1 MQKISLLIAV
11 AALVFGASTQSSEAA
26 AAWKCKKRHCF
37 WTEGYTGAVPDYAAA
52 WGAPQ
57 APGCYYVQ
65 GRFSKRWA
73 HYCPPSNP
81 PMQ

>member
-11 AALVFGASTQSSEAA
+11 ATLALGANMQSSEA

-37 WTEGYTGAVPDYAAA
+37 WTEGYTGPVPEYAAA

-73 HYCPPSNP
+73 HYCPPNAP

>member
-1 MQKISLLIAV
+1 MKKTLLLIAGATLLV
-11 AALVFGASTQSSEAA
+11 GAATGPSEA

-37 WTEGYTGAVPDYAAA
+37 WTENYAGEVPAYAAE
-52 WGAPQ
+52 WKAPDK
-57 APGCYYVQ
+57 PGCYYVQ

-73 HYCPPSNP
+73 QYCPPNAP